1 MAIPISPP
9 AWINILTEGN
19 ASRAVQMLILRGRT
33 MFEPAEKRP
42 FDSNDSPLPVG
53 HGREASGVV
62 LLLGLICTAGLMAVV
77 AFGVDW
83 LVKLAAFRV
92 LR

>member
-1 MAIPISPP
+1 
-9 AWINILTEGN
+9 
-19 ASRAVQMLILRGRT
+19 
-33 MFEPAEKRP
+33 MFEPAEKHP
-42 FDSNDSPLPVG
+42 FDSKDSPLPVG

-62 LLLGLICTAGLMAVV
+62 LLVGLICAAGVMAAV

-83 LVKLAAFRV
+83 LVKLPAFRV